1 MNAPG
6 WEKSLAKL
14 DDFLGGGGGR
24 VFASFLVSERS
35 ATRFSV
41 ALPK

>member
-14 DDFLGGGGGR
+14 DDFFGELGGR
-24 VFASFLVSERS
+24 VFASFFGFRAQRDLI
-35 ATRFSV
+35 
-41 ALPK
+41 